1 MYYVYCD
8 GNLIYDPF
16 DLDPE
21 TKLVS
26 PELALADN
34 AAGSLSFT
42 MPPGHEAYD
51 GLERMTSTLGVFQ
64 DDEQLF
70 EGRITEETSD
80 FYKRKKIYCE
90 GCLAYFNDS
99 IQPPAEYHDITVRGF
114 LEKLVAIHNSKVS
127 ANRQFTVGAV
137 TVTDSNDSL
146 YRYTNYETTLACIN
160 DKLVNVLGGHLRVRW
175 KNGTRYLDYLADYP
189 NTNTQTI
196 KFGKNLLDFTRNFDM
211 TDIATVI
218 VPRGARLDESPI
230 KALDAYLT
238 VSGVNNGS
246 IYVKSDTAIANYG
259 WIERVVDWDDVTEA
273 SNLLKKAKA
282 YLADIQYEN
291 MILELKA
298 VDLHL
303 LDADVEAIHLLDRVR
318 AVSEPHGLDRNF
330 PVTELKIPLDAPDQ
344 AAFTLG
350 TKVQMSLTSANKAAN
365 TELLQRIQRL
375 PTESHILE
383 QAKTNASE
391 LIRQATNG
399 HVVVKPDELLI
410 MDTDDPDTATMIWRW
425 NLNGL
430 GYTDEGYD
438 GRYGTAITMDGSIVA
453 DYITAGTMYADRIKG
468 GTLTLGG
475 ANNANGVLTIKNASG
490 AVIGRW
496 DKDGINA
503 TKGTFNGTLTNIS
516 GELKTVI
523 DNARMNF
530 YKSDQLVGYVD
541 GNTYYKPT
549 GVYGTRIGGK
559 GLIALLTPYMGV
571 GSYVESGEASVDIGG
586 SGVMNYV
593 MDLSLSTDSSGRLNW
608 SYHNSYIVF
617 YNGLM
622 VTDLDA

>member
-1 MYYVYCD
+1 MYYAYCD
-8 GNLIYDPF
+8 GNLIYDPS
-16 DLDPE
+16 DQELN
-21 TKLVS
+21 LLS
-26 PELALADN
+26 PELDLKDN
-34 AAGSLSFT
+34 AAGSFSFT
-42 MPPGHEAYD
+42 IFPAHEAYD
-51 GLERMTSTLGVFQ
+51 ILERMSSTVAVFR
-64 DDEQLF
+64 DDTQIF
-70 EGRITEETSD
+70 EGRITEETTG

-90 GCLAYFNDS
+90 GCLSYLNDT

-114 LEKLVAIHNSKVS
+114 LEKLIAIHNSK
-127 ANRQFTVGAV
+127 AAGTRQFKVGIV
-137 TVTDSNDSL
+137 TVRDSNDSL
-146 YRYTNYETTLACIN
+146 YRYTNYETTLECIN
-160 DKLVNVLGGHLRVRW
+160 EKLIKVLGGHLRVRW
-175 KNGTRYLDYLADYP
+175 ENEVTYLDYLEYYP

-196 KFGKNLLDFTRNFDM
+196 EFGENLLDFTRNFDM

-218 VPRGARLDESPI
+218 VPRGTRLDESPI
-230 KALDAYLT
+230 EALDAYLT
-238 VSGVNNGS
+238 VSSVNNGS
-246 IYVKSDTAIANYG
+246 IYVKSDAAIANYG
-259 WIERVVDWDDVTEA
+259 WIERVVDWPDVTDA

-282 YLADIQYEN
+282 YLSDIQYEN
-291 MILELKA
+291 MVLELKA

-303 LDADVEAIHLLDRVR
+303 LDADEEAIYLLDRVR
-318 AVSEPHGLDRNF
+318 AVSEPHGLDRYF

-344 AAFTLG
+344 AVFTLG
-350 TKVQMSLTSANKAAN
+350 TKVQMSLTSANNEAN
-365 TELLQRIQRL
+365 AELLQKIQRL

-410 MDTDDPDTATMIWRW
+410 MNTDDPDTATLIWRW

-438 GRYGTAITMDGSIVA
+438 GTYGTAITMDGQIVA
-453 DYITAGTMYADRIKG
+453 DCITTGTMYANRIKG

-475 ANNANGVLTIKNASG
+475 AKNANGVLTIKNASG
-490 AVIGRW
+490 TVIGRW

-503 TKGTFNGTLTNIS
+503 TNGTFNGTLTNVS
-516 GELKTVI
+516 GDQKTVI
-523 DNARMNF
+523 DNARMNI

-571 GSYVESGEASVDIGG
+571 GSYVESGDVFVDIGG

-593 MDLSLSTDSSGRLNW
+593 ADLSLSTDASGRLNW
-608 SYHNSYIVF
+608 SYHNSYVVF

>member
-21 TKLVS
+21 TKLIS
-26 PELALADN
+26 PELDLADS
-34 AAGSLSFT
+34 AAGSFSFT
-42 MPPGHEAYD
+42 IPPGHAACD
-51 GLERMTSTLGVFQ
+51 DLERMTSTLAVFQ
-64 DDEQLF
+64 DDEQIF
-70 EGRITEETSD
+70 EGRITEETTD

-99 IQPPAEYHDITVRGF
+99 IQPPAEYHDMTVRGF

-127 ANRQFTVGAV
+127 ADRQFTVGAV

-160 DKLVNVLGGHLRVRW
+160 EKLVNVLGGHLRVRW
-175 KNGTRYLDYLADYP
+175 EDGTRYLDYLADYP

-196 KFGKNLLDFTRNFDM
+196 EFGKNLLDFTRNFDM

-238 VSGVNNGS
+238 VASVNNGS

-273 SNLLKKAKA
+273 PNLLKKAKA

-291 MILELKA
+291 MVLELKA

-303 LDADVEAIHLLDRVR
+303 LDVDVEAIHLLDRVR

-350 TKVQMSLTSANKAAN
+350 TNIQMSLTSANKAAN

-375 PTESHILE
+375 PTESHILK
-383 QAKTNASE
+383 QAKANASE
-391 LIRQATNG
+391 LIKQATNG

-438 GRYGTAITMDGSIVA
+438 GTYGTAITMDGAIVA
-453 DYITAGTMYADRIKG
+453 DYITTGTMYANRIKG

-490 AVIGRW
+490 TVIGRW

-503 TKGTFNGTLTNIS
+503 TNGTFNGTLTNVS
-516 GELKTVI
+516 GDQKTVI
-523 DNARMNF
+523 DNARMNI

-571 GSYVESGEASVDIGG
+571 GSYVESGDISVDIGG

-593 MDLSLSTDSSGRLNW
+593 ADLSLSTDASGRLNW
-608 SYHNSYIVF
+608 SYHNSYVVF